1 MQQAKKK
8 IDELV
13 EKLNYHSKKYYVE
26 DNPEI
31 SDYEYDMMQNELKKL
46 EADYPEFV
54 RPDSPTQRVG
64 GEAVSGFE
72 KVTHTVQMGSLSD
85 VFSFSQVEDF
95 IIRPKKR

>member
-1 MQQAKKK
+1 MVIINLQQAKKK

-46 EADYPEFV
+46 EADY
-54 RPDSPTQRVG
+54 Q
-64 GEAVSGFE
+64 
-72 KVTHTVQMGSLSD
+72 
-85 VFSFSQVEDF
+85 
-95 IIRPKKR
+95 